1 MSVTLISL
9 WLVWPVGLSLVA
21 FGRAKVALARKRFQP
36 TTKTVES
43 EPVSR
48 FSSPVKSSTPS
59 PISTTPDARIS
70 NSELRLSMPTLLA
83 PRTAASPES
92 RNGTPSPRE

>member
-9 WLVWPVGLSLVA
+9 WLIWPVGLSLVA
-21 FGRAKVALARKRFQP
+21 FGRARIALAQP
-36 TTKTVES
+36 ITKTVES
-43 EPVSR
+43 ELVSR
-48 FSSPVKSSTPS
+48 VSSPVKSSTPS
-59 PISTTPDARIS
+59 PISTAPDARIS

-83 PRTAASPES
+83 PRTTASPES